1 MAKDYLKFR
10 NSVKK
15 DLNLSLEESYMLE
28 LIFDYYN
35 VSIGYAY
42 PSYEVLMSDLKTKRR
57 AKVSK
62 LLKSLVKKGYIS
74 ITKAGKKNTYK
85 LLKYLFLDNKHN
97 DSNGNKHID
106 GEMDFLEVTE
116 EVKKIIS
123 LGFTQKQAKSLLQV
137 ANEKIDKV
145 ISAFNYATSKGAKNI
160 YSYTIA
166 ALKGNYAKI
175 KTTKENFVKKL
186 KFNNFEPRS
195 YDYDSLEKKLLGW
208 ENSPEHIDEEST
220 FDLKGMLAL
229 I

>member
-10 NSVKK
+10 NAVKK
-15 DLNLSLEESYMLE
+15 DTNLSLEESYMLE

-42 PSYEVLMSDLKTKRR
+42 PSYEILMSDLKTKRR

-106 GEMDFLEVTE
+106 GQMDFS
-116 EVKKIIS
+116 EVKEIIS

-137 ANEKIDKV
+137 ANEKIDKAL
-145 ISAFNYATSKGAKNI
+145 SAFNYATSKGAKNL

-175 KTTKENFVKKL
+175 KTTKEEVVKKL
-186 KFNNFEPRS
+186 KFDNFEPRS
-195 YDYDSLEKKLLGW
+195 YDYDSLENKLLGW
-208 ENSPEHIDEEST
+208 ENGPEYIDEESI

>member
-10 NSVKK
+10 NAVKK
-15 DLNLSLEESYMLE
+15 DTNLSLEESYMLE

-42 PSYEVLMSDLKTKRR
+42 PSYEILMSDLKTKRR

-106 GEMDFLEVTE
+106 GQMDFS
-116 EVKKIIS
+116 EVKEIIS

-145 ISAFNYATSKGAKNI
+145 LSAFNYATSKGAKNL

-175 KTTKENFVKKL
+175 KTTKEEVVKKL
-186 KFNNFEPRS
+186 KFDNFEPRS
-195 YDYDSLEKKLLGW
+195 YDYDSLENKLLGW
-208 ENSPEHIDEEST
+208 ENGPEYIDEESI

>member
-10 NSVKK
+10 NAVKK
-15 DLNLSLEESYMLE
+15 DTNLSLEESYMLE

-42 PSYEVLMSDLKTKRR
+42 PSYEILMSDLKTKRR

-62 LLKSLVKKGYIS
+62 LLKSLVKKGYII
-74 ITKAGKKNTYK
+74 ITKVGKKNTYK
-85 LLKYLFLDNKHN
+85 LLKYLFLDNKYN

-106 GEMDFLEVTE
+106 GQMDFS
-116 EVKKIIS
+116 EVKEIIS

-145 ISAFNYATSKGAKNI
+145 ISAFNYATSKGAKNL

-166 ALKGNYAKI
+166 ALKGNYTKI
-175 KTTKENFVKKL
+175 KTTKEEVVKKL

-220 FDLKGMLAL
+220 FDLKVMLAL